1 MMILTENAQ
10 LYCKHGPGHVTN
22 QPSQSFVTVE
32 GARILVESDP
42 VGRTISGC
50 PSVVPFKP
58 CLVTL
63 VVQKGYSDF
72 IRIGE
77 RRSTLLP
84 VLPMARRQESP
95 CTWFATLAKS
105 SSRSNDEHDEI

>member
-10 LYCKHGPGHVTN
+10 LFCKHGPGHVTN
-22 QPSQSFVTVE
+22 KPSQSFVTVE

-42 VGRTISGC
+42 VGRNISGC

-63 VVQKGYSDF
+63 AVQKGYSDF
-72 IRIGE
+72 IRIGDH
-77 RRSTLLP
+77 RICLDTVTGFTDGTPPGVAMYVVRNP
-84 VLPMARRQESP
+84 GQEFVSEQ
-95 CTWFATLAKS
+95 
-105 SSRSNDEHDEI
+105 R